1 MGQGCIPIQVGR
13 IYCCQGRKK
22 ALKVCWAHSFSPVIK
37 VELRLAYLCW
47 EVSRDLW
54 LVLTWVQ
61 ISIYPSGR
69 QFLIQPAPLRVSVRV
84 VLMDTWWLLSQLRAQ
99 ASVGRGFENRWNFN
113 LLEWTA
119 CPITL
124 SSLMANDLSFVGV
137 SRALGLWWLSG
148 GEGLDLVAQLPI
160 ADTSRCVRC
169 FMPITIKRDYCIS
182 SCTRI
187 FQACF
192 RMPEVSHIIRW
203 KSTDQPHSSHLF
215 CGALYFSSARVS
227 SSKDSNRV
235 LVVSWNGRTH
245 FLVCNFQWSEPKA

>member
-1 MGQGCIPIQVGR
+1 MGSKTAGISTS
-13 IYCCQGRKK
+13 
-22 ALKVCWAHSFSPVIK
+22 LKGLLVQSPLVP
-37 VELRLAYLCW
+37 
-47 EVSRDLW
+47 LW
-54 LVLTWVQ
+54 LTTWV
-61 ISIYPSGR
+61 
-69 QFLIQPAPLRVSVRV
+69 
-84 VLMDTWWLLSQLRAQ
+84 
-99 ASVGRGFENRWNFN
+99 
-113 LLEWTA
+113 LLESRGWA
-119 CPITL
+119 WGLGSL
-124 SSLMANDLSFVGV
+124 SE
-137 SRALGLWWLSG
+137 

-203 KSTDQPHSSHLF
+203 QSTDQPHSSHLF
-215 CGALYFSSARVS
+215 CGALYFSLASVS

-245 FLVCNFQWSEPKA
+245 FLICNFQWSEPKAMKLPLLSFQFTY

>member
-1 MGQGCIPIQVGR
+1 MGR

-69 QFLIQPAPLRVSVRV
+69 QFLIQPAPLRVSVWV
-84 VLMDTWWLLSQLRAQ
+84 VLMDTWWLLSQLRAL

-119 CPITL
+119 CPITF

-137 SRALGLWWLSG
+137 SRVGMGTLRANRRWRLRFGRSAAYSWYFEMCKVLSCKVR
-148 GEGLDLVAQLPI
+148 D
-160 ADTSRCVRC
+160 ADYY
-169 FMPITIKRDYCIS
+169 K
-182 SCTRI
+182 
-187 FQACF
+187 
-192 RMPEVSHIIRW
+192 
-203 KSTDQPHSSHLF
+203 
-215 CGALYFSSARVS
+215 
-227 SSKDSNRV
+227 
-235 LVVSWNGRTH
+235 
-245 FLVCNFQWSEPKA
+245 